1 MRRALPLTEPARRA
15 VAATATATAA
25 ARRRATA
32 PYTSSA
38 TAAATRPAAM
48 ALSAYSGN
56 PDRFVMAMDRFFD
69 ELEPR
74 WARLAPAA
82 ASAVGPTGGKL
93 ASWRPTCDVR
103 ETDKEFL
110 IQAEVPGAKKDD
122 IKIELDGNNL
132 RLSGEVKDEKTT
144 KSDTYY
150 HSERSFGRFT
160 RTFAMPETAELDHI
174 KAEYQDGV
182 LHVSIPKRAK
192 QEPAKRIIN
201 VQ

>member
-69 ELEPR
+69 ELQQAE
-74 WARLAPAA
+74 ARRVAG
-82 ASAVGPTGGKL
+82 ASAV
-93 ASWRPTCDVR
+93 
-103 ETDKEFL
+103 
-110 IQAEVPGAKKDD
+110 
-122 IKIELDGNNL
+122 
-132 RLSGEVKDEKTT
+132 
-144 KSDTYY
+144 
-150 HSERSFGRFT
+150 
-160 RTFAMPETAELDHI
+160 
-174 KAEYQDGV
+174 
-182 LHVSIPKRAK
+182 
-192 QEPAKRIIN
+192 
-201 VQ
+201 